1 MESSGRPFICEG
13 RLVISGKM
21 DVRTGR
27 EDRVGVVVVWGGTGA
42 DDPFTSPTTSCDL
55 QVDCIFVFILIWTVH
70 LFNTVVIVRSYYN
83 AHLTF

>member
-1 MESSGRPFICEG
+1 VESSGRPFICEG

-42 DDPFTSPTTSCDL
+42 DDPFTSPTTNCDL
-55 QVDCIFVFILIWTVH
+55 RFVCIFVYFSVFDCTPL
-70 LFNTVVIVRSYYN
+70 
-83 AHLTF
+83 